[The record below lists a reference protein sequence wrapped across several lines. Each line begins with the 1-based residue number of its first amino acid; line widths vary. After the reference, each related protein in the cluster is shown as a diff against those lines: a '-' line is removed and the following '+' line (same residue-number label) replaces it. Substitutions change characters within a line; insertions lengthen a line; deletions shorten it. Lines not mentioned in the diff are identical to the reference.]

1 MTGNTLAESEA
12 AVASA
17 RRAYEQCQAGAAVAS
32 LIQELS
38 QQVARDEVVASEDAH
53 ARAQRRV
60 GATVGQV
67 VLTGDALRCDVDLVK
82 KAVARGDEIL
92 CDQRG
97 ATPED
102 FARRRLDRALSALR
116 KSIKEAKPAS
126 EEKERL
132 EHTLAALEGE
142 YEIVVGRCEVP
153 PEEFDSVI
161 DRILEENSVD
171 EAWLLAQKEE
181 LAKSEMSRAPQQVR
195 QPVYH
200 LTR

>member
-1 MTGNTLAESEA
+1 MAGNTLAESEA
-12 AVASA
+12 AVTNA
-17 RRAYEQCQAGAAVAS
+17 RRAYEQCQAETEVAS

-38 QQVARDEVVASEDAH
+38 EQVARDEVVASEDAH

-60 GATVGQV
+60 GATVGRV
-67 VLTGDALRCDVDLVK
+67 VLTDDALRCDVDLVK

-132 EHTLAALEGE
+132 EHALSALEGK
-142 YEIVVGRCEVP
+142 YEIIVGRCEVP
-153 PEEFDSVI
+153 REEFDSVI
-161 DRILEENSVD
+161 DRILEESSVD

-181 LAKSEMSRAPQQVR
+181 LAKLEMSRASQQIR

>member
-1 MTGNTLAESEA
+1 MAGNTLAESEA
-12 AVASA
+12 AVANA
-17 RRAYEQCQAGAAVAS
+17 RRAYEQSQAEAEVAS

-38 QQVARDEVVASEDAH
+38 ERVAREEVIVSEDAH

-60 GATVGQV
+60 AATVGRV
-67 VLTGDALRCDVDLVK
+67 VLTDDALRCDVDLVK
-82 KAVARGDEIL
+82 KAVARGEEIL

-97 ATPED
+97 ATLED

-142 YEIVVGRCEVP
+142 YEIVVGRCEVL
-153 PEEFDSVI
+153 PEKFDSVI
-161 DRILEENSVD
+161 DRIREDNTVN

-181 LAKSEMSRAPQQVR
+181 LAKLEMSRAPQQVR

>member
-60 GATVGQV
+60 AATVGRV
-67 VLTGDALRCDVDLVK
+67 VLTDDALRCDVDLVK